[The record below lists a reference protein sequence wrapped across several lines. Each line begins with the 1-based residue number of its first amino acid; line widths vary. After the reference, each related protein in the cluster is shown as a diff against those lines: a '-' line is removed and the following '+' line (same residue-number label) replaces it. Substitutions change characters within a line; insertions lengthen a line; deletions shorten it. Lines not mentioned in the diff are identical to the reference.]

1 MLPLFLEN
9 KMTAAAASDHAQ
21 TPAKRDPRL
30 YFWIASTGTALIGV
44 ALYLLAPTPNVALYS
59 LFDRVGSWRRYHVK
73 GRSTAGRPSA

>member
-59 LFDRVGSWRRYHVK
+59 LLLLAPAYLITWTGILLGKR
-73 GRSTAGRPSA
+73 A